1 MQTAQP
7 LPIAQSTEVSRPL
20 GGVQRAYFYLVALV
34 AVHMVVLGVAN
45 LLRVAVEVAFHA
57 PPGGFT
63 GLPFIFADLN
73 QPNDVYRQQA
83 SLAVALLA
91 VGLPAWLIHFGYAQR
106 IARQRPE
113 DRASA
118 WRSFH
123 IHLVIFVTALL
134 VFGYGQRALRL
145 VLQGTF
151 LGGSSFPAYFGSESE
166 WGARAAGATAMVIAA
181 AAALAYHVRISSG
194 DRRATLVA
202 GRAASLR
209 QLVLYALALI
219 GLFWAATSVIST
231 LAPIWD
237 YVTNRLVPTPT
248 PTIGGFVPAPF
259 NAPTPSPEDFLR
271 FQLLGTVP
279 ALVGGLALW
288 LGTWIPLQR
297 GARANTADAE
307 VERRSGLRALAIYLV
322 VLVSAVAVLASAVIV
337 LASIGRRLLGD
348 PVVEQFSSLQREIGT
363 PLITFVVFGAI
374 WIFYRRV
381 VAAEAAREAGERAA
395 NIRRVY
401 TYLIAA
407 IGVAMMAIGAAGTL
421 GVLGSIGMGINTHSH
436 GETATYIALLIVGAP
451 AWGFAWLQVVRRLND
466 DERRSLP
473 RRVYLY
479 LVIGG
484 SVIALLVFASAIL
497 YRLLNATLAAS
508 FGLALWHDV
517 WHFSVDAGVS
527 AGAFLFHLGVLRTDR
542 RAQVGAVPEPA
553 EQSVTVVVRAIDA
566 ATARARVASA
576 LGGHADITVR

>member
-1 MQTAQP
+1 METAQP
-7 LPIAQSTEVSRPL
+7 LSIVQPAEGSRPL

-34 AVHMVVLGVAN
+34 GVHMVVLAVAN
-45 LLRVAVEVAFHA
+45 LLRVAIEIAFHA

-73 QPNDVYRQQA
+73 QPNEVYRQQA
-83 SLAVALLA
+83 SLAVALLV
-91 VGLPAWLIHFGYAQR
+91 VGLPVWLIHFGYAQR

-145 VLQGTF
+145 VLQGIF
-151 LGGSSFPAYFGSESE
+151 LGGSSLPSYFGIESE
-166 WGARAAGATAMVIAA
+166 WGARAAGAAAMVIAA

-209 QLVLYALALI
+209 QLVLYSLALI
-219 GLFWAATSVIST
+219 GLFGAAIAAIST
-231 LAPIWD
+231 LGPIWD
-237 YVTNRLVPTPT
+237 YVTQRVVPVRGIDLTPNS
-248 PTIGGFVPAPF
+248 A
-259 NAPTPSPEDFLR
+259 DMLK
-271 FQLLGTVP
+271 FQLLETVP
-279 ALVGGLALW
+279 GLLAGVTLW
-288 LGTWIPLQR
+288 LATWIPLQR
-297 GARANTADAE
+297 GVRASTADAE

-322 VLVSAVAVLASAVIV
+322 VLVSAVAVLAGTVFV
-337 LASIGRRLLGD
+337 LASVGRRLLGD
-348 PVVEQFSSLQREIGT
+348 PIVEQFSSLQREIGT
-363 PLITFVVFGAI
+363 PLVTVIVFGVI

-381 VAAEAAREAGERAA
+381 VSAEAAREARLERAA

-407 IGVAMMAIGAAGTL
+407 IGLAMIAIGAAGTL
-421 GVLGSIGMGINTHSH
+421 GVLGSMGMGINTHSH
-436 GETATYIALLIVGAP
+436 GETATYIALLLVGAP
-451 AWGFAWLQVVRRLND
+451 SWGFAWFQVVRGLSD

-473 RRVYLY
+473 RRTYLY

-484 SVIALLVFASAIL
+484 SVIALLVFVSAIL
-497 YRLLNATLAAS
+497 YRLLNATLAGS
-508 FGLALWHDV
+508 FGLGLWHDV
-517 WHFSVDAGVS
+517 WHLTVDAGVS
-527 AGAFLFHLGVLRTDR
+527 AGAFLFHLGALRGDR
-542 RAQVGAVPEPA
+542 RAQVTAAPEPT
-553 EQSVTVVVRAIDA
+553 EHSVTVLVRALDA

-576 LGGHADITVR
+576 LGAQADITVR

>member
-1 MQTAQP
+1 METAQP
-7 LPIAQSTEVSRPL
+7 LALAQPAEGSRPL

-34 AVHMVVLGVAN
+34 AVHMVVLAVAN
-45 LLRVAVEVAFHA
+45 LLRVASEIAFHA

-83 SLAVALLA
+83 SLAVALLV

-145 VLQGTF
+145 VLQGIF
-151 LGGSSFPAYFGSESE
+151 LGGSSFPSYFGIESE
-166 WGARAAGATAMVIAA
+166 WGARAAGAGAMVVAA
-181 AAALAYHVRISSG
+181 AGALAYHVRISSG

-209 QLVLYALALI
+209 QLVLYTLALV
-219 GLFWAATSVIST
+219 GLFGAAIGALST
-231 LAPIWD
+231 LGPIWD
-237 YVTNRLVPTPT
+237 YVMNRLVPTPT
-248 PTIGGFVPAPF
+248 PAIGNFVPAPF
-259 NAPTPSPEDFLR
+259 NASTPSPEDFLR

-279 ALVGGLALW
+279 ALVAGLTLW

-297 GARANTADAE
+297 GVRANTADAE
-307 VERRSGLRALAIYLV
+307 VERRSALRALAIYLV
-322 VLVSAVAVLASAVIV
+322 VLASALGVLASAVIV
-337 LASIGRRLLGD
+337 LASVGRRLLGD
-348 PVVEQFSSLQREIGT
+348 PIVEQFSSLQREIGT

-381 VAAEAAREAGERAA
+381 VTAEAAREAKLERAA
-395 NIRRVY
+395 NIRRIY

-407 IGVAMMAIGAAGTL
+407 IGLAMVSIGAAGTL
-421 GVLGSIGMGINTHSH
+421 GVLGSIGMGINAHSH
-436 GETATYIALLIVGAP
+436 SETATYIALLLAGAP
-451 AWGFAWLQVVRRLND
+451 AWGVAWFQVVRRVND

-473 RRVYLY
+473 RRTYLY

-484 SVIALLVFASAIL
+484 SVIAILVFASAIL
-497 YRLLNATLAAS
+497 YRLLNATLGGS

-517 WHFSVDAGVS
+517 WHFTVDAGVS
-527 AGAFLFHLGVLRTDR
+527 
-542 RAQVGAVPEPA
+542 
-553 EQSVTVVVRAIDA
+553 
-566 ATARARVASA
+566 
-576 LGGHADITVR
+576 

>member
-1 MQTAQP
+1 METAQP
-7 LPIAQSTEVSRPL
+7 LSIVQPAEGSRPL

-34 AVHMVVLGVAN
+34 GVHMVVLAIAN
-45 LLRVAVEVAFHA
+45 LLRVAIEIAFHA

-73 QPNDVYRQQA
+73 QPNEVYRQQA
-83 SLAVALLA
+83 SLAVALLV
-91 VGLPAWLIHFGYAQR
+91 VGLPVWLIHFGYAQR

-123 IHLVIFVTALL
+123 LHLVIFVTALL

-145 VLQGTF
+145 VLQGIF
-151 LGGSSFPAYFGSESE
+151 LGGSSLPSYFGIESE
-166 WGARAAGATAMVIAA
+166 WGARAAGAAAMVIAA

-209 QLVLYALALI
+209 QLVLYSLALI
-219 GLFWAATSVIST
+219 GLFGAAIAAIST
-231 LAPIWD
+231 LGPIWD
-237 YVTNRLVPTPT
+237 YVTQRVVPVRGIDLTPNS
-248 PTIGGFVPAPF
+248 A
-259 NAPTPSPEDFLR
+259 DMLK
-271 FQLLGTVP
+271 FQLLETVP
-279 ALVGGLALW
+279 ALLAGVSLW
-288 LGTWIPLQR
+288 LATWIPLQR
-297 GARANTADAE
+297 GVRASTADAE

-322 VLVSAVAVLASAVIV
+322 VLVSAVAVLAGTVFV
-337 LASIGRRLLGD
+337 LASVGRRLLGD
-348 PVVEQFSSLQREIGT
+348 PIVEQFSSLQREIGT
-363 PLITFVVFGAI
+363 PLVTVIVFGVI

-381 VAAEAAREAGERAA
+381 VSAEAAREARLERAA

-407 IGVAMMAIGAAGTL
+407 IGLAMIAIGAAGTL
-421 GVLGSIGMGINTHSH
+421 GVLGSMGMGINTHSH
-436 GETATYIALLIVGAP
+436 GETATYIALLLVGAP
-451 AWGFAWLQVVRRLND
+451 AWGFAWFQVVRGLSD

-473 RRVYLY
+473 RRTYLY

-484 SVIALLVFASAIL
+484 SVIALLVFVSAIL
-497 YRLLNATLAAS
+497 YRLLNATLAGS
-508 FGLALWHDV
+508 FGLGLWHDV
-517 WHFSVDAGVS
+517 WHLTVDAGVS
-527 AGAFLFHLGVLRTDR
+527 AGPFLFHLGALRGDR
-542 RAQVGAVPEPA
+542 RAQVTAAPEPT
-553 EQSVTVVVRAIDA
+553 EHSVTVLVRAIDA

-576 LGGHADITVR
+576 LGSQTDITVR

>member
-1 MQTAQP
+1 METAQP
-7 LPIAQSTEVSRPL
+7 LSIVQPAEGSRPL

-34 AVHMVVLGVAN
+34 GVHMVVLAIAN
-45 LLRVAVEVAFHA
+45 LLRVAIEIAFHA

-73 QPNDVYRQQA
+73 QPNEVYRQQA
-83 SLAVALLA
+83 SLAVALLV
-91 VGLPAWLIHFGYAQR
+91 VGLPVWLIHFGYAQR

-123 IHLVIFVTALL
+123 LHLVIFVTALL

-145 VLQGTF
+145 VLQGIF
-151 LGGSSFPAYFGSESE
+151 LGGSSLPSYFGVESE
-166 WGARAAGATAMVIAA
+166 WGARAAGAAAMVIAA

-209 QLVLYALALI
+209 QLVLYSLALI
-219 GLFWAATSVIST
+219 GLFGAAIAAIST
-231 LAPIWD
+231 LGPIWD
-237 YVTNRLVPTPT
+237 YVTQRVVPVRGIDLTPNS
-248 PTIGGFVPAPF
+248 A
-259 NAPTPSPEDFLR
+259 DMLK
-271 FQLLGTVP
+271 FQLLETVP
-279 ALVGGLALW
+279 ALLAGVSLW
-288 LGTWIPLQR
+288 LATWIPLQR
-297 GARANTADAE
+297 GVRANTADAE

-322 VLVSAVAVLASAVIV
+322 VLVSAVAVLAGTVFV
-337 LASIGRRLLGD
+337 LASVGRRLLGD
-348 PVVEQFSSLQREIGT
+348 PIVEQFSSLQREIGT
-363 PLITFVVFGAI
+363 PLVTVIVFGVI

-381 VAAEAAREAGERAA
+381 VSAEAAREARLERAA

-407 IGVAMMAIGAAGTL
+407 IGLAMIAIGAAGTL
-421 GVLGSIGMGINTHSH
+421 GVLGSMGMGINTHSH
-436 GETATYIALLIVGAP
+436 GETATYIALLLVGAP
-451 AWGFAWLQVVRRLND
+451 AWGFAWFQVVRGLSD

-473 RRVYLY
+473 RRTYLY

-484 SVIALLVFASAIL
+484 SVIALLVFVSAIL
-497 YRLLNATLAAS
+497 YRLLNATLAGS
-508 FGLALWHDV
+508 FGLGLWHDV
-517 WHFSVDAGVS
+517 WHFTVDAGVS
-527 AGAFLFHLGVLRTDR
+527 AGAFLFHLGALRGDR
-542 RAQVGAVPEPA
+542 RAQVTAAPEPT
-553 EQSVTVVVRAIDA
+553 EHSVTVLVRAIDA

-576 LGGHADITVR
+576 LGGQADITVR